1 MLGRLN
7 GLTLCMIGYARVVFL
22 GNSFDA
28 FAHKM
33 GELVTDCCRTQ
44 KVYVHLCTQE
54 DGCLAPAKM
63 MPRVMSSHQTT

>member
-7 GLTLCMIGYARVVFL
+7 GLTLCTIDYARAVFL

-33 GELVTDCCRTQ
+33 GELVTECCCTQ
-44 KVYVHLCTQE
+44 KVYVHLCKMAVC
-54 DGCLAPAKM
+54 CLA
-63 MPRVMSSHQTT
+63 